1 MSAPA
6 IVVVGAGASGLS
18 TALSLAERGAENVT
32 VIDRGHVAA
41 GSSALSAGV
50 FTRQYTEPLDIELRQ
65 ECYLRFCDLERQNGL
80 KLRRNGFIRLAH
92 DAATMASFVTAAECQ
107 RELGVTDSR
116 AVDADELS
124 RLIPDM
130 RCADLEGALYGPSDG
145 YLDGQQLCMVYAER
159 AAALGVRVLAYHEL
173 LGRERGQRGAHR
185 LITSRDPLECDVVVN
200 AAGAWAW
207 HVGGILEAPVE
218 VAAERHQACVMGLAR
233 ELPYLLPTV
242 MDYSPGSG
250 RLGLYLRPE
259 GEAQHQ
265 VIVGLHTNER
275 LAEPESDPDAF
286 HTGVDAAFVDE
297 IVPLLL
303 ERMPGFADAGL
314 QSGWA
319 GLYPNAADDQFIIGP
334 CPGADGVFAACGVNG
349 IGVYM
354 SPVVGRLAAEWIL
367 DGSPRG
373 PAGVERFDARRSQA
387 TAPPPHA
394 PDNGGDWRSG
404 RER

>member
-1 MSAPA
+1 MNEPA

-18 TALSLAERGAENVT
+18 TALSLAERGAQDVT
-32 VIDRGHVAA
+32 VIDRRHVAA

-50 FTRQYTEPLDIELRQ
+50 FTRQYTEPIDIELRQ
-65 ECYLRFCDLERQNGL
+65 ECYLRFCDLERENGL
-80 KLRRNGFIRLAH
+80 LLRRNGFVRLAH
-92 DAATMASFVTAAECQ
+92 DEATMASFVTAAECQ
-107 RELGVTDSR
+107 RAFGVEDAR
-116 AVDADELS
+116 ALDADELA

-130 RCADLEGALYGPSDG
+130 RCADLEGGLYGPSDG

-159 AAALGVRVLAYHEL
+159 AAALGVRILAYHGL
-173 LGRERGQRGAHR
+173 LARERGQRRAHR
-185 LITSRDPLECDVVVN
+185 LITTREAIECDVVVN
-200 AAGAWAW
+200 AAGAWAS
-207 HVGGILEAPVE
+207 HVGNILEAPVD
-218 VAAERHQACVMGLAR
+218 VDAERHQAAVMGLTR
-233 ELPYLLPTV
+233 ELPYVLPTV

-259 GEAQHQ
+259 GETQHQ

-275 LAEPESDPDAF
+275 MAEAEPDADAF
-286 HTGVDAAFVDE
+286 HTGIDAAFIDE

-334 CPGADGVFAACGVNG
+334 CAGADSVFAACGVNG
-349 IGVYM
+349 VGVYM

-373 PAGVERFDARRSQA
+373 PAGVERFDARRAQA
-387 TAPPPHA
+387 TTPPARP
-394 PDNGGDWRSG
+394 PIDGRV